1 MGNND
6 YTDTVVLVEKPDLAE
21 TAVDIDIDVAVK
33 CNTPDVNKIR
43 LTRIGDVEINALTI
57 DETLEGGGDPYN
69 STGKHCV
76 VKIKQ

>member
-1 MGNND
+1 MENND

-21 TAVDIDIDVAVK
+21 TAVDIDVAVK
-33 CNTPDVNKIR
+33 RNTPDVNKIR
-43 LTRIGDVEINALTI
+43 LTRIGDIEINSLAI

>member
-21 TAVDIDIDVAVK
+21 TATDIDIAVK
-33 CNTPDVNKIR
+33 RRTPDINKIR
-43 LTRIGDVEINALTI
+43 LTRVGDIEINSLTI
-57 DETLEGGGDPYN
+57 DESLEGGDDPYN

-76 VKIKQ
+76 VKIKE

>member
-6 YTDTVVLVEKPDLAE
+6 YTDTVILVEKPDLAE
-21 TAVDIDIDVAVK
+21 TAVDIDVAVK
-33 CNTPDVNKIR
+33 RNTPDVNKIQ
-43 LTRIGDVEINALTI
+43 LTRIGDIEINSLAI

>member
-21 TAVDIDIDVAVK
+21 TAVDIDVAVK
-33 CNTPDVNKIR
+33 RNTPDVNKIR
-43 LTRIGDVEINALTI
+43 LTRIGDIEINSLAI